1 MICEDPDPDTFA
13 PVTSIVSNVLSSD
26 FFLIVI
32 FPVSTTTLSLKF
44 RTIFESTATSV
55 ALLAGDDDDKVGS
68 VLSPVVKLRAVVEL
82 IPA

>member
-1 MICEDPDPDTFA
+1 M
-13 PVTSIVSNVLSSD
+13 TSIVSNVLSSD

-32 FPVSTTTLSLKF
+32 FPVSTSTLSLKF

-55 ALLAGDDDDKVGS
+55 ALLAGVDDDNVGFDTS
-68 VLSPVVKLRAVVEL
+68 AVVKLRAVVEL